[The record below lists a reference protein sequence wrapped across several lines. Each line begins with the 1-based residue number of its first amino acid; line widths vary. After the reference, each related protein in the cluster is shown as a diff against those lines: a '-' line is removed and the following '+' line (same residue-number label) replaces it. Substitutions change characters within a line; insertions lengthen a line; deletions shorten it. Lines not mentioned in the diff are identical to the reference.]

1 MNELKVN
8 KTQELE
14 IYPNNIII
22 KNENNIPNIFK
33 KIINYIYEISS
44 LLNQSYIIP
53 NDLLEQLTLK
63 NSLFENISDD
73 IINQLYIIKC
83 EIAKMIKNKDINQIN
98 NNSNNDNNILIK
110 INRNVFDKSFTNQIN
125 FNLNYINLHKNI
137 NIINGSFIGNITM
150 NEDDSIT
157 PILSYNN
164 NFEQRKKRI
173 IRFVYSLSNGNII
186 VISSPFFSYLRYAS
200 LYTYKNNNFIELDY
214 LHILSYPPNII
225 YELKNKT
232 ILFTGMDHIAFYKIK
247 KNKIYRSSY
256 HHTDHN
262 GHLINEIIQIKELE
276 NNKIILLNKKGNI
289 YIVEKITKLKKQ
301 YIKCLPNGSLEIDGQ
316 VIDGIPEYI
325 FTGVI
330 RNDDIENNWLPK
342 CYVYRMYY
350 RMIFEKNN
358 VIYFS
363 NVYYRAEF
371 NIDFSNENYKINKNQ
386 IFTRYMKGI
395 QNFSLEFDDEFVF
408 CLYNDVDFCIINK
421 NTIELVAF
429 YQMDKII
436 NHIIKIEKNYY
447 LCSFTNYDIGLIDFR
462 DKDLNIKIIKILDM
476 KVFLTKSKEQ
486 ILLISDY

>member
-1 MNELKVN
+1 MLN
-8 KTQELE
+8 K
-14 IYPNNIII
+14 
-22 KNENNIPNIFK
+22 
-33 KIINYIYEISS
+33 
-44 LLNQSYIIP
+44 SYIIP

-63 NSLFENISDD
+63 NSLFENISID
-73 IINQLYIIKC
+73 IINQLIIIKS
-83 EIAKMIKNKDINQIN
+83 EIEKMIRNKDINQIN

-110 INRNVFDKSFTNQIN
+110 INRNVFDKSFSNQIN

-157 PILSYNN
+157 PILPYNN
-164 NFEQRKKRI
+164 NFEQRKRRY
-173 IRFVYSLSNGNII
+173 IRYIYSLSNGNII
-186 VISSPFFSYLRYAS
+186 VISSLFFSFIKRYAS

-214 LHILSYPPNII
+214 LHILGYTPHII

-232 ILFTGMDHIAFYKIK
+232 ILFSGMDHIAFYKIK

-262 GHLINEIIQIKELE
+262 GHLIDEIIQIKELE

-289 YIVEKITKLKKQ
+289 YIVEKIKKTKKQ

-330 RNDDIENNWLPK
+330 KNGDIENNMLPK
-342 CYVYRMYY
+342 CQVYRMYY
-350 RMIFEKNN
+350 RMIFEKKN
-358 VIYFS
+358 VIFFS
-363 NVYYRAEF
+363 NDYFREEF
-371 NIDFSNENYKINKNQ
+371 NIDFSNENYKINKKQ
-386 IFTRYMKGI
+386 IFKRYMNGI

-408 CLYNDVDFCIINK
+408 CLYNNVGFSIINK

-429 YQMDKII
+429 YQIDKII
-436 NHIIKIEKNYY
+436 KKIIKIDKNYY
-447 LCSFTNYDIGLIDFR
+447 LCSFNNYEIGLIDFR

-476 KVFLTKSKEQ
+476 PVFLTKSKEQ
-486 ILLISDY
+486 ILLISDSY